1 LKKALRPEREISKL
15 EGIEVDNRA
24 KQFVPFAAVKGY
36 EEALRAKEKIV
47 VEKIEL
53 SEEKKAELDFKLHQI
68 GKRDIITVVYFC
80 KGEYIKLEGMVSR
93 LDVDA
98 RILKVVNTKIS
109 FEDIYDLT
117 GEKLEKDEIIIA

>member
-1 LKKALRPEREISKL
+1 M
-15 EGIEVDNRA
+15 DNRA

-36 EEALRAKEKIV
+36 EEALSAKEKIV

-68 GKRDIITVVYFC
+68 EKRDIITVVYFC

-98 RILKVVNTKIS
+98 RILKVVNTKIP

-117 GEKLEKDEIIIA
+117 GKKLEKDEIIIA

>member
-1 LKKALRPEREISKL
+1 M
-15 EGIEVDNRA
+15 DNRA

-53 SEEKKAELDFKLHQI
+53 SEERKAELDFKLHQI
-68 GKRDIITVVYFC
+68 CKNDMITVVYFY
-80 KGEYIKLEGMVSR
+80 KDEYIRIEGMVSR

-98 RILKVVNTKIS
+98 RVLKVVNTKIP
-109 FEDIYDLT
+109 FDDIYDLS
-117 GEKLEKDEIIIA
+117 GENLEL